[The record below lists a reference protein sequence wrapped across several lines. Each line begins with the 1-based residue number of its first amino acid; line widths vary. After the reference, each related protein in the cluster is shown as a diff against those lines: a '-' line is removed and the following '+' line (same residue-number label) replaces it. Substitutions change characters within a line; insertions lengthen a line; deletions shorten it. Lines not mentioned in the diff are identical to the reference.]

1 LLGENLEAEKS
12 LFRRKEL
19 FECMKI
25 FCAAAY
31 FCSSF
36 SRICAFPSQ
45 PENREA
51 ATLQLKSIDSIFLA
65 G

>member
-19 FECMKI
+19 FERVKI

-36 SRICAFPSQ
+36 SRICAFSSQ
-45 PENREA
+45 LKAEKLP
-51 ATLQLKSIDSIFLA
+51 QLKSVSGIF
-65 G
+65 